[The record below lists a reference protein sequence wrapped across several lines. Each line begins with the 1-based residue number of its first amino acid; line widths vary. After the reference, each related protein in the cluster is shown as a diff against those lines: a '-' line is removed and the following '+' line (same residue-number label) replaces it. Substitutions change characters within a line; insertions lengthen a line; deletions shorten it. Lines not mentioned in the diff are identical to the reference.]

1 MLPFEEFE
9 LSGGQST
16 EGSTQQTDFDSM
28 ETLPAEQAEVEH
40 VEDVAV
46 LQQSQAEQVEDVA
59 VVLQQS
65 QAEQVEDVAVL
76 QQLEDEDHV
85 SCVV

>member
-59 VVLQQS
+59 VLQQS

>member
-1 MLPFEEFE
+1 MKNSSYREDSQLRALPNK
-9 LSGGQST
+9 LTST
-16 EGSTQQTDFDSM
+16 RLEI
-28 ETLPAEQAEVEH
+28 LPAEQAEVEH

-59 VVLQQS
+59 VLQQS